1 MEPND
6 LLREINDLII
16 YSKDETNLSKTVRYL
31 KSYWWK
37 ITLFI
42 VSTGV
47 ISLFVVS
54 FAYHE
59 EITLDV
65 MNSWVGIIL
74 GLVATIIGVI
84 SMILSFYNLDQS
96 VKTQKETLNKIES
109 IKKEIIDNVEKSSKE
124 TREAYE
130 KSINSIVT
138 TQTKYAEVSAKGGW
152 IHVE

>member
-1 MEPND
+1 MDPND
-6 LLREINDLII
+6 LLREIYDLII
-16 YSKDETNLSKTVRYL
+16 YSKAETKLDKSVRIL

-42 VSTGV
+42 VSAGIIILFAT
-47 ISLFVVS
+47 SL
-54 FAYHE
+54 AYHE

-74 GLVATIIGVI
+74 GLVASIIGII
-84 SMILSFYNLDQS
+84 SMFLSFYNLDQS
-96 VKTQKETLNKIES
+96 VKTQKETLDKIEN
-109 IKKEIIDNVEKSSKE
+109 IKKEIIENVEKNSKE

-138 TQTKYAEVSAKGGW
+138 TQTKYAEVSDKGGW